1 MMARAMGASGMHAG
15 DDWIERVREASDL
28 LEVVR
33 QTVQL
38 RRVGRN
44 WVGLCPFHSE
54 KTPSFSVSA
63 ERGLYHCFSCK
74 AGGDVF
80 KFVQETEKI
89 GFREAAELLSRRAGI
104 PIPERVGERGNVRSA
119 LLEALEL
126 AAASYEQWL
135 RDPGRGAGARA
146 YLEGRGLT
154 VETVRRFRLGLAPE
168 GWQNLVDRL
177 RARVGEDML
186 VQAGLAARREGE
198 SRGIYDR
205 FRHRL
210 MVPLIGQGGVVV
222 GFAARALGDDHPKY
236 LNSPESAVFRKSSFV
251 FALDQARRALSQS
264 GELVVVEGQF
274 DAIAL
279 HQAGI
284 THVVATSGT
293 ALTAEH
299 ARTFQRLVPRVALTF
314 DGDTAGRDAT
324 MRSIGVLLAAELEVS
339 VVDLPPGEDPDTLVR
354 SRGVEGWNERRAAAY
369 DPVEFVHR
377 HVYRAASAGGSAPGD
392 AQERALQ
399 AVVVL
404 AAAVADPVRVKLLL
418 ERAAEVFGIPE
429 GVLARGV
436 TLRRQG
442 QRIETP
448 VRAAVREQRRGEASL
463 EKELLRSLLRAPE
476 ALDRVRTRISPE
488 DFGDPVTRSL
498 AGWVWEGRRDWPGD
512 DPASVLGRELEL
524 SGPET
529 MDWHAEAV
537 GGAQRMVVRRL
548 KHQQRERMNQ
558 LKIAAAQDEQT
569 RLMHEIDDIARQL
582 HELTK

>member
-1 MMARAMGASGMHAG
+1 MMARAMGASGMRAG

-33 QTVQL
+33 RTVQL

-54 KTPSFSVSA
+54 KTPSFSVNA

-89 GFREAAELLSRRAGI
+89 GFREAAELLSRSAGI
-104 PIPERVGERGNVRSA
+104 PIPERGGERASARGA

-126 AAASYEQWL
+126 AAASFEQWL
-135 RDPGRGAGARA
+135 RDPGRGAAARA
-146 YLEGRGLT
+146 YLEGRGLSADT
-154 VETVRRFRLGLAPE
+154 ARRFRLGLAPE
-168 GWQNLVDRL
+168 GWQNLVERL
-177 RARVGEDML
+177 RTRVGEEML
-186 VQAGLAARREGE
+186 VQAGLGVRREGD
-198 SRGIYDR
+198 RGLYDR

-210 MVPLIGQGGVVV
+210 MIPLIASGGAVV
-222 GFAARALGDDHPKY
+222 GFAARAQGDDHPKY
-236 LNSPESAVFRKSSFV
+236 LNSPESPVYRKSSFV
-251 FALDQARRALSQS
+251 FALDQARRALGQS

-284 THVVATSGT
+284 GHAVATSGT

-314 DGDTAGRDAT
+314 DGDAAGRDAT
-324 MRSIGVLLAAELEVS
+324 MRSIGILLAAELEVS

-354 SRGVEGWNERRAAAY
+354 TRGVEGWNERRAAAY

-377 HVYRAASAGGSAPGD
+377 HVYRVASAGGSSPTE

-399 AVVVL
+399 AVVIL
-404 AAAVADPVRVKLLL
+404 AAAVADPVKVKLLL
-418 ERAAEVFGIPE
+418 ERAAEVFGVPE
-429 GVLARGV
+429 GVLSRGV
-436 TLRRQG
+436 ALRRQRQG
-442 QRIETP
+442 IETP
-448 VRAAVREQRRGEASL
+448 VRVAVREQRRGEASV
-463 EKELLRSLLRAPE
+463 EKELLRSLLHAPQ
-476 ALDRVRTRISPE
+476 ALDQVRTRISPE

-498 AGWVWEGRRDWPGD
+498 AGWVWEGTRDWPGD
-512 DPASVLGRELEL
+512 DPAAVLGRELEL
-524 SGPET
+524 SGTEA
-529 MDWHAEAV
+529 MDWHAEAI
-537 GGAQRMVVRRL
+537 GAAQRMVVRRL
-548 KHQQRERMNQ
+548 KHEQRERMNQ
-558 LKIAAAQDEQT
+558 LKVAAAQDEQT
-569 RLMHEIDDIARQL
+569 RLMHEIDEIARQL